1 MTPDSVE
8 AWLRAN
14 PEFLASRPGLYGA
27 LAPPER
33 HHGAPL
39 ADHMAAMIAA
49 GRQETARVLEA
60 HRARQ
65 SLAARVNEAVLALL
79 RAPCALE
86 CAAEEWPALLAM
98 DSVRLLVEG
107 EPRRHRVAI
116 RRGMA
121 AALLPGGRT
130 VTRAGTASATL
141 HGEAAPL
148 VLREALV
155 PLAPGALLVLGVRE
169 ARLLP
174 AQPQPLA
181 FLGRA
186 LAVRI
191 GEGPGW
197 A

>member
-1 MTPDSVE
+1 MNPDAVE

-14 PEFLASRPGLYGA
+14 PDFLASRPDLYGA
-27 LAPPER
+27 LAPPVR

-79 RAPCALE
+79 RAPCAWE

-98 DSVRLLVEG
+98 ESVRLLMEG

-116 RRGMA
+116 RHGMA
-121 AALLPGGRT
+121 HALLPGGRPLVRPAT
-130 VTRAGTASATL
+130 GNPTL

-148 VLREALV
+148 VMREALV
-155 PLAPGALLVLGVRE
+155 PLMPGALLVLGARE

-174 AQPQPLA
+174 AQPQPLL
-181 FLGRA
+181 FLARA

-191 GEGPGW
+191 GP
-197 A
+197 